1 MKSDKELFKLARLYV
16 GLNDE
21 FEKAYDYEK
30 DEIKEGLEDIRNT
43 LLTKGYDVDKFVYF
57 QQLYKTMTIGEYF
70 EFVKTLEQEM

>member
-1 MKSDKELFKLARLYV
+1 MKSDKELFKLALLYV

-70 EFVKTLEQEM
+70 EFIKTLE

>member
-1 MKSDKELFKLARLYV
+1 MKSDKELFKLAGLYV

-21 FEKAYDYEK
+21 FEKAYDYER

-70 EFVKTLEQEM
+70 EFIKTLE

>member
-21 FEKAYDYEK
+21 FEKAPDYER
-30 DEIKEGLEDIRNT
+30 DEIKKGLEDIRDT
-43 LLTKGYDVDKFVYF
+43 LLRKGYDVDKFVHY

-70 EFVKTLEQEM
+70 EFVKTLE

>member
-21 FEKAYDYEK
+21 FQKAPDYEK

-57 QQLYKTMTIGEYF
+57 QQLYKTMTVGEYF
-70 EFVKTLEQEM
+70 EFVKTLE

>member
-21 FEKAYDYEK
+21 FQKATDYEK
-30 DEIKEGLEDIRNT
+30 DEIKEGLEDIRNI

-70 EFVKTLEQEM
+70 EFIKTLE

>member
-21 FEKAYDYEK
+21 FENAYDYEK
-30 DEIKEGLEDIRNT
+30 DEIKEGLGGIRNT

-70 EFVKTLEQEM
+70 EFIKTLE

>member
-21 FEKAYDYEK
+21 FQKAPDYEK

-70 EFVKTLEQEM
+70 EFIKTLE

>member
-21 FEKAYDYEK
+21 FQKAPDYER

-70 EFVKTLEQEM
+70 EFVKTLE

>member
-1 MKSDKELFKLARLYV
+1 MMKSDKELFKLARLYV

-21 FEKAYDYEK
+21 FQKAPDYEK

-70 EFVKTLEQEM
+70 EFVKTLE

>member
-16 GLNDE
+16 GLNNE
-21 FEKAYDYEK
+21 FEKACDYEK

-43 LLTKGYDVDKFVYF
+43 LLTKGYDIDKFVYF

-70 EFVKTLEQEM
+70 EFIKTLE

>member
-16 GLNDE
+16 GLNNE
-21 FEKAYDYEK
+21 FQKAPDYER

-43 LLTKGYDVDKFVYF
+43 LLTKGYDIDKFVYF

-70 EFVKTLEQEM
+70 EFVKTLE

>member
-21 FEKAYDYEK
+21 FQKAPDYEK

-70 EFVKTLEQEM
+70 EFVKTLE

>member
-16 GLNDE
+16 ALDVE
-21 FEKAYDYEK
+21 FQKAYDYEK

-43 LLTKGYDVDKFVYF
+43 LLRKGYDVDKFVYY

-70 EFVKTLEQEM
+70 EFIKTLE

>member
-21 FEKAYDYEK
+21 FEKTYDYER
-30 DEIKEGLEDIRNT
+30 DEIKKGLEDIRDV
-43 LLTKGYDVDKFVYF
+43 LLRKGYNVDKFVYY

-70 EFVKTLEQEM
+70 EFIKTLE